1 MLCITSDLAKML
13 LVFFDIVV
21 LKGGIEMKEN
31 KEDLLVNDY
40 NPTSELDDYK
50 KYNQKPEAA
59 NNEEYTDSKKQMA
72 EESMALEVAYKAYQK
87 RVSEIC
93 NLKID
98 ADLREKHLRE
108 AAEAYDAEVERIQ
121 NPYAQYEQSNGKTR

>member
-1 MLCITSDLAKML
+1 ML
-13 LVFFDIVV
+13 LVFFFFFYDIVV

-50 KYNQKPEAA
+50 KYNQKPEVA
-59 NNEEYTDSKKQMA
+59 NNEEYTDYGKQMS

-87 RVSEIC
+87 RVSEIG

-98 ADLREKHLRE
+98 AAQREKYLRE
-108 AAEAYDAEVERIQ
+108 AAEAYNAAVERIE